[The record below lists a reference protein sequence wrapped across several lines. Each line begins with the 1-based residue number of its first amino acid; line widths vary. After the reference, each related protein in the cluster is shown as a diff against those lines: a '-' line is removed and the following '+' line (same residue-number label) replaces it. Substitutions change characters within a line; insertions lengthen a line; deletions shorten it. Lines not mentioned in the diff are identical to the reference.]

1 MGKKISVIKIIEINN
16 DLDTIFIELQKK
28 IGYDT
33 RLDNHKQLIRMLFKI
48 LDTEITNYVKTE
60 DEKNL
65 SNALKIS
72 SLLEQITSTC
82 AFSENDTH
90 LHLYKQARL
99 LIKTTG
105 LIGEFL
111 NENRKANLII
121 LREKIDNIQKSIKK
135 KG

>member
-60 DEKNL
+60 DEKIFQTL
-65 SNALKIS
+65 
-72 SLLEQITSTC
+72 
-82 AFSENDTH
+82 
-90 LHLYKQARL
+90 
-99 LIKTTG
+99 
-105 LIGEFL
+105 
-111 NENRKANLII
+111 
-121 LREKIDNIQKSIKK
+121 
-135 KG
+135 